1 MTMQIRNEGVY
12 NSPIAQLDKLARHNR
27 QGSYRSKERYY
38 RVYQGDRP
46 IQELVMAQMEHAH
59 LAHPAFDGDAK
70 DTV

>member
-1 MTMQIRNEGVY
+1 MEQQEI
-12 NSPIAQLDKLARHNR
+12 QLGLVTYEI
-27 QGSYRSKERYY
+27 Q

-59 LAHPAFDGDAK
+59 LAYPAFDGDTK

>member
-1 MTMQIRNEGVY
+1 MADPGMKPLPLAQTTAGGV
-12 NSPIAQLDKLARHNR
+12 SMEQQEVQLGLVTYEI
-27 QGSYRSKERYY
+27 Q

-59 LAHPAFDGDAK
+59 LAHPAFDGDTK

>member
-1 MTMQIRNEGVY
+1 MEQQEI
-12 NSPIAQLDKLARHNR
+12 QLGLVTYEI
-27 QGSYRSKERYY
+27 Q

-59 LAHPAFDGDAK
+59 LAHPAFDGDTK